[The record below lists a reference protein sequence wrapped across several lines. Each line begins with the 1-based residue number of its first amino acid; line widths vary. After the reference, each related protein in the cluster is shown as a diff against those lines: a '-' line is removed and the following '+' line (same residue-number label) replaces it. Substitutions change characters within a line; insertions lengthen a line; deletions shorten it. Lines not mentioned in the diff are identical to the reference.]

1 MKAIIPVAGAGTKL
15 RPLTYTQPKPLI
27 PVAGKPIIAYIVDDL
42 ISAGITKF
50 VFVLGYLGEKIK
62 LFLDAKYPTISKEY
76 VYQEPRE
83 GTAHAIW
90 ESAHLINPNEPL
102 IIQFGDTILDL
113 NINQFLN
120 THGSNIGVKRTDNP
134 SAFGVAEIND
144 VQIVDRITE
153 KPKIPKSNWAL
164 VGLYKIQEVVPFLK
178 SLNYIVEQ
186 DIRTLGELHLTDA
199 LMHMIEQGISF
210 RAFEVDHWWDCGQK
224 DKLLKTNALLLDKF
238 YMDNE
243 KQPERHNNIIIPPV
257 SIGKNCK
264 ITDSIIGPHVSIGD
278 HTIIHKSIF
287 WNSIVGNYSELHEA
301 VMKDSVLG
309 NDVLVK
315 GFSQSL
321 NIGDNADID
330 LSH

>member
-62 LFLDAKYPTISKEY
+62 LFLDAHYPTISKEY

-90 ESAHLINPNEPL
+90 ESVHLINPNEPL
-102 IIQFGDTILDL
+102 VIQFGDTILDL
-113 NINQFLN
+113 NINQFLF
-120 THGSNIGVKRTDNP
+120 THGSNVGIKRTDNP

-144 VQIVDRITE
+144 QQMIDRITE

-164 VGLYKIQEVVPFLK
+164 VGLYKIQEVSPFLK

-186 DIRTLGELHLTDA
+186 DIRTHGELHLTDA
-199 LMHMIEQGISF
+199 LMHMLEQGIRF

-224 DKLLKTNALLLDKF
+224 DKLLKTNALLLDK
-238 YMDNE
+238 YYKAGE
-243 KQPERHNNIIIPPV
+243 KLPEQSRNIIIPPV

>member
-1 MKAIIPVAGAGTKL
+1 MAGAGTKL

-90 ESAHLINPNEPL
+90 ESAHLINPKEPL
-102 IIQFGDTILDL
+102 VIQFGDTILDL

-144 VQIVDRITE
+144 LQMVDRITE

-186 DIRTLGELHLTDA
+186 DIRTHGELHLTDA
-199 LMHMIEQGISF
+199 LMHMIEQSISF

-224 DKLLKTNALLLDKF
+224 DKLLKTNALLLDK
-238 YMDNE
+238 YYLPNE
-243 KQPERHNNIIIPPV
+243 KINEHHKNIIIPPV
-257 SIGKNCK
+257 SIGKNCT

>member
-50 VFVLGYLGEKIK
+50 IFVLGYLGEKIK
-62 LFLDAKYPTISKEY
+62 IFLDTNYPMISKEY

-90 ESAHLINPNEPL
+90 ESVHLINPNEPL
-102 IIQFGDTILDL
+102 VIQFGDTILDL
-113 NINQFLN
+113 NMKLFLS
-120 THGSNIGVKRTDNP
+120 THGSMVGVKRTDNP

-144 VQIVDRITE
+144 LKMIERITE
-153 KPKIPKSNWAL
+153 KPKIPKSNWAS

-186 DIRTLGELHLTDA
+186 DIRTHEELHLTDA
-199 LMHMIEQGISF
+199 LMHMLEQGIGF

-224 DKLLKTNALLLDKF
+224 DKLLKTNALLLDKYF
-238 YMDNE
+238 MHPAKLPDH
-243 KQPERHNNIIIPPV
+243 QGNIIIPPV
-257 SIGKNCK
+257 SIGKNCR
-264 ITDSIIGPHVSIGD
+264 ISDSIIGPHVSIGD